1 MMSKLIFL
9 FIISALL
16 TSCLKT
22 RGDLSEQEQS
32 RLYGKKSA
40 DNQATAQ
47 SPAQSQLNTKAA
59 AAVDEKDDLIRG
71 FNGRIESL
79 ENQITTLQKEK
90 AALAN
95 SADTQKLQLMQDALV
110 KMEAQIQ
117 RLEAEAA
124 AAAASPIVPSKSQAQ
139 TPTPSSS
146 DTNTKNN
153 SEASPK
159 KSATA
164 KTESS
169 KKESAAVPASG
180 TAYDIAQDFF
190 GKKEWKKAILSY
202 QKYVDENSKGKNV
215 ADAKYKIGVCFQEL
229 GMKEEAM
236 AFYEEVIANY
246 AKAEAGK
253 KAKIRL
259 AKLKK

>member
-9 FIISALL
+9 FLCAALL

-32 RLYGKKSA
+32 RVYGKKNA
-40 DNQATAQ
+40 DNQVTSQLA
-47 SPAQSQLNTKAA
+47 PQSQLNTKAVV
-59 AAVDEKDDLIRG
+59 AVDDKDDFIRG

-95 SADTQKLQLMQDALV
+95 SADTQKMQLMQDALV

-124 AAAASPIVPSKSQAQ
+124 AATVSSVTPSKSQAQ
-139 TPTPSSS
+139 PPTPHSSDANAKNNAETTVSTKKPTPT
-146 DTNTKNN
+146 
-153 SEASPK
+153 
-159 KSATA
+159 
-164 KTESS
+164 KTE
-169 KKESAAVPASG
+169 KKESPTTSASG
-180 TAYDIAQDFF
+180 TAYDTAQDFF

-202 QKYVDENSKGKNV
+202 QKYVDESSKGKNV

>member
-1 MMSKLIFL
+1 MMSKLSFL

-32 RLYGKKSA
+32 RVYGKKNA
-40 DNQATAQ
+40 DNQATFQ
-47 SPAQSQLNTKAA
+47 SAPQSQLNTKAVVA
-59 AAVDEKDDLIRG
+59 IDEKDDLIRG

-110 KMEAQIQ
+110 KMESQIQ

-124 AAAASPIVPSKSQAQ
+124 AAVASPVAPSKLQAQ
-139 TPTPSSS
+139 APTPNSS
-146 DTNTKNN
+146 DTNVKNN
-153 SEASPK
+153 VESSPSNK
-159 KSATA
+159 KSTTTKA
-164 KTESS
+164 E
-169 KKESAAVPASG
+169 KKESSTASTGG
-180 TAYDIAQDFF
+180 TAYDAAQDFF

-246 AKAEAGK
+246 SKAEAGK